1 MNNNEKVIIAFVGM
15 PGAGKSEAVLYLKS
29 KGIPFV
35 RFGDV
40 TDEGMQER
48 GLPPTQES
56 ERVVRE
62 SIRKEF
68 GMAAYA
74 MKSEP
79 KIEKLLETNS
89 VVALDGLYSWEEY
102 LFLIAKFPNL
112 KLIHIYAERKVRY
125 KRLITRE
132 VRPLTLE
139 QAKNRDVAEIEKL
152 NKGGPIAIAD
162 YIIVNEGDR
171 QLFLSRVDKLFHR
184 LEVHI

>member
-1 MNNNEKVIIAFVGM
+1 M
-15 PGAGKSEAVLYLKS
+15 
-29 KGIPFV
+29 
-35 RFGDV
+35 
-40 TDEGMQER
+40 
-48 GLPPTQES
+48 
-56 ERVVRE
+56 
-62 SIRKEF
+62 
-68 GMAAYA
+68 
-74 MKSEP
+74 
-79 KIEKLLETNS
+79 
-89 VVALDGLYSWEEY
+89 
-102 LFLIAKFPNL
+102 
-112 KLIHIYAERKVRY
+112 RY